1 MSELPRFIVSEN
13 CLYRPISQEGIV
25 IKSQVV
31 LTREEFVACY
41 NKWIK
46 EETHNA
52 RV

>member
-13 CLYRPISQEGIV
+13 CLHRPISQDGLV
-25 IKSQVV
+25 IQSQVV

-46 EETHNA
+46 EEA
-52 RV
+52 EDER